1 MHVRPQHAFNT
12 MPAAFSPIM
21 IDGALVLSPRAGR
34 RACQWPR
41 ARRRSVARPGAPPAQ
56 PRPGKLR
63 YPEQSDALGSRKQRA
78 HEFEAR
84 LTQETVASDHCR
96 EAAASGDLAEVGKL
110 RLHRHCPA
118 VGSCLLA
125 PGPDVG
131 SHGLDPS
138 LDIDR
143 SGQVALEGGLG
154 AGRLALTVGNDGP
167 VIVAVCDAEIPRGRF
182 PEMLPQEGERLRF
195 QICAR

>member
-96 EAAASGDLAEVGKL
+96 EAAASGDLAEV
-110 RLHRHCPA
+110 RELHLDSHRPA
-118 VGSCLLA
+118 KSLCLLA
-125 PGPDVG
+125 PGPDIIR
-131 SHGLDPS
+131 HGLHAR
-138 LDIDR
+138 LD
-143 SGQVALEGGLG
+143 LG
-154 AGRLALTVGNDGP
+154 WLG
-167 VIVAVCDAEIPRGRF
+167 
-182 PEMLPQEGERLRF
+182 
-195 QICAR
+195 